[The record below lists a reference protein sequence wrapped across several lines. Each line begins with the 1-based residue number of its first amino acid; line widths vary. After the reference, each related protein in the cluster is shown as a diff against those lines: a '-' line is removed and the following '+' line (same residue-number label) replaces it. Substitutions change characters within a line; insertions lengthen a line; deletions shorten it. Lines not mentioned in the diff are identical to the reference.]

1 MGYFFCKMFNMVLL
15 KGLKKTLLNLAFFF
29 INKKLI
35 MKLLRIGKIG
45 NEKPAILDKD
55 KNYKDLSS
63 IIKDFDPNT
72 LNFETLDKLKKLD
85 VSKLPNLDPTSR
97 IGACVS
103 KPSKFI
109 GIGLNFKDHAKE
121 QNLPIPKEPIIFSKF
136 TNCVCGPNDDII
148 VPKNSNHTD
157 WEVEIGFVIGKKAT
171 YVSEDNALDHVLGFL
186 VNDVSERNFQKNK
199 GLTWDKGKGFDTFGP
214 IGPYIIT
221 KDEVNDFQK
230 LNMFLDVD
238 GKRMQ
243 TGNTEEMI
251 FDIKTLVSYMSHCM
265 TLYPGDICCT
275 GTPPGV
281 GENMKPP
288 VFLKGGEKVK
298 LGIDKLGE
306 QNHNVKAY

>member
-1 MGYFFCKMFNMVLL
+1 
-15 KGLKKTLLNLAFFF
+15 
-29 INKKLI
+29 
-35 MKLLRIGKIG
+35 MKLCRIGNVG
-45 NEKPAILDKD
+45 EEKPAIIDED
-55 KNYKDLSS
+55 NNFRDLSS
-63 IIKDFDPNT
+63 LINDFGPET
-72 LNFETLDKLKKLD
+72 LNFNTVDIIQKSDISNLPKLD
-85 VSKLPNLDPTSR
+85 SNSR

-109 GIGLNFKDHAKE
+109 GIGLNFKDHAEE

-136 TNCVCGPNDDII
+136 TSCVTGPNDPII

-157 WEVEIGFVIGKKAT
+157 WEVELGFVIGKKAIN
-171 YVSEDNALDHVLGFL
+171 VSINDAMDHVLGFFL

-221 KDEVNDFQK
+221 KDELPDYQN
-230 LNMFLDVD
+230 LNMFLNVD

-243 TGNTEEMI
+243 TGNTEQMI
-251 FDIKTLVSYMSHCM
+251 FDIKTLVSYMSSCM
-265 TLYPGDICCT
+265 SLHPGDICCT

-281 GENMKPP
+281 GENMSPP
-288 VFLKGGEKVK
+288 YFLKGGEEVI

-306 QNHNVKAY
+306 QKHSVIPFKD